1 MMKWWLLV
9 PVAIIVLALGWWL
22 AWGAFWHV
30 EGPILV
36 GILHS
41 RTGPLAIS
49 EQSMIDAELMAIAE
63 INEAGGLL
71 GRRVEAVIADGHS
84 DPRAFAEQA
93 RRLIDQDKVKVIFG
107 GWTALA
113 RRSVKVVV
121 ESSNHLFFFPS
132 NYEGMDIPSNVVCT
146 GPIPNQQVI
155 PAVNW
160 CFEVL
165 KARKFYLAGSQ
176 DIQAYSS
183 NALIKDQLKAM
194 GAEAVGE
201 KYVALDGT
209 GMPEMIA
216 AIKGSGADIV
226 LSTVIGDGNKRLYQ
240 QLAQAGLTPTR
251 LPVVSFTIT
260 EDELRD
266 LPVKEMIGDYAAWS
280 YFQSLERQVNRDF
293 VARFKSR
300 TSSDRSTSDAIAASY
315 NAVKLWAQAVQEIDS
330 DYPPDVLKA
339 VRRQSLEAPEGV
351 VSVDAETLHTW
362 RPFYVGKI
370 RGDGQFSVVWSL
382 EKPIRPVPF
391 PVLRSRLDWEQFVEK
406 LYMTWG
412 TREFNPQALADPSQS
427 AATPPDRSPSRTP
440 VPSLS
445 STRRSRP
452 YQR

>member
-1 MMKWWLLV
+1 MKWWLLA
-9 PVAIIVLALGWWL
+9 PVMLIGLVLGCWRV
-22 AWGAFWHV
+22 WGALWRV

-71 GRRVEAVIADGHS
+71 GRRVEAVIADGRS
-84 DPRAFAEQA
+84 DPKVFGEQA
-93 RRLIDQDKVKVIFG
+93 RRLIDQEKVKVIFG
-107 GWTALA
+107 CWTALA
-113 RRSVKVVV
+113 RRSVKAVV
-121 ESSNHLFFFPS
+121 ESSKHLLFFPS
-132 NYEGMDIPSNVVCT
+132 NYEGMDIPSNVICT

-165 KARKFYLAGSQ
+165 NARKFYLAGSQ

-209 GMPEMIA
+209 GTPEMIA
-216 AIKGSGADIV
+216 AIKGSGADVV
-226 LSTVIGDGNKRLYQ
+226 LSTVIGDGNKSFYQ

-251 LPVVSFTIT
+251 LPVISFTIG

-280 YFQSLERQVNRDF
+280 YFQSIESPVNRDF
-293 VARFKSR
+293 VARFKGR
-300 TSSDRSTSDAIAASY
+300 TSSDRSTSDAIVASY
-315 NAVKLWAQAVQEIDS
+315 NAVKFWAQAVEEIDN
-330 DYPPDVLKA
+330 DNPPDVLKA

-351 VSVDAETLHTW
+351 VSVDSETLHTW

-382 EKPIRPVPF
+382 EKPVRPVPF
-391 PVLRSRLDWEQFVEK
+391 PVLRTRLEWEQFVEK
-406 LYMTWG
+406 LYTSWG
-412 TREFNPQALADPSQS
+412 TRKFSSQASAVPLRR
-427 AATPPDRSPSRTP
+427 AATPPKCSSSTAPA
-440 VPSLS
+440 PSLS
-445 STRRSRP
+445 STRRSRL